1 MSDRIGLSF
10 PGAVAAAIPFL
21 CAVLGVVLSNFPIS
35 YMDGIAPPP
44 ILAFMPVYF
53 WCLVRPDLMP
63 PPAVLVVGALQ
74 DLLSG
79 GPMGIWAASFIAAYA
94 LVDRERD
101 AFAGLSGYG
110 AILGFA
116 AAMFVAGT
124 SAYLIAA
131 FSYDRFAPVM
141 PIFLESVVTVV
152 LYIPGLWLLNFVHHK
167 LIGALRSDF

>member
-1 MSDRIGLSF
+1 MSDRIGLSL
-10 PGAVAAAIPFL
+10 PGAVASAIPFI
-21 CAVLGVVLSNFPIS
+21 CAVLGVVVSNFPIS

-63 PPAVLVVGALQ
+63 PPVVLIVGALQ

-79 GPMGIWAASFIAAYA
+79 GPMGIWAASFIIAYA

-110 AILGFA
+110 AILGFG
-116 AAMFVAGT
+116 AAMLLAGT

-131 FSYDRFAPVM
+131 FSYDRFPPVT
-141 PIFLESVVTVV
+141 PIFLEILATVI
-152 LYIPGLWLLNFVHHK
+152 LYIPGLWLLNIVHHR